1 MIFTVFSKIHVYKNH
16 SAVACWNY
24 IILNRAGTLTGSP
37 HAFKVIIFWLHP
49 KVRSTVNIFR
59 TYRTGIPVFLGFL
72 HVSASTKIMV
82 HPLKAFATRRGT

>member
-1 MIFTVFSKIHVYKNH
+1 
-16 SAVACWNY
+16 
-24 IILNRAGTLTGSP
+24 
-37 HAFKVIIFWLHP
+37 LHP